1 MKATDLLLWGDE
13 RISETGLEVPHPLM
27 LERRFVLEPLAAL
40 APDQEIP
47 GNSTVSEALAGLQ
60 SDA

>member
-1 MKATDLLLWGDE
+1 
-13 RISETGLEVPHPLM
+13 M

-47 GNSTVSEALAGLQ
+47 GNGTVLDALAGLQ
-60 SDA
+60 SDL